1 MLGKLLKYELKATS
15 RVFIPLYIAILVVSI
30 VNGLSLNLEILNIQG
45 LATIVLM
52 CLFIS
57 LFVITIVV
65 TIQRFN
71 KNLLK
76 DEGYLMFTLPVSS
89 KHLVLSKY
97 LT

>member
-52 CLFIS
+52 CLFI
-57 LFVITIVV
+57 
-65 TIQRFN
+65 
-71 KNLLK
+71 
-76 DEGYLMFTLPVSS
+76 YLVYMFIC
-89 KHLVLSKY
+89 
-97 LT
+97 

>member
-1 MLGKLLKYELKATS
+1 MLRKLLKYELKATS

-57 LFVITIVV
+57 LFVKII
-65 TIQRFN
+65 II
-71 KNLLK
+71 LLN
-76 DEGYLMFTLPVSS
+76 S
-89 KHLVLSKY
+89 
-97 LT
+97 